1 MNHTVKPKKH
11 LGQHFLKDIGI
22 AEKVALL
29 FSQSHKEFPVMEI
42 GPGMGV
48 LTDFLLANFKDVT
61 AVEIDTESVAYLK
74 NHHTQ
79 KGLKLIEG
87 DFLNKRNDH
96 LFFDREVLIVGN
108 FPYNISSQIVF
119 RVLEY
124 PEKVPAF
131 GGMFQK
137 EVAER
142 LVAKHGSKTYGILS
156 VLLNAYYDTKYE
168 FTIEPGVF
176 NPPPKVKSGVI
187 SCVRKANFDLPCS
200 KSLFF
205 DVVKTAFNQRRKT
218 LRNALHKF
226 NLQESDE
233 FAKLRAEQLSVQDFI
248 QLTQFIESKR

>member
-1 MNHTVKPKKH
+1 MNHSVKPKKH

-29 FSQSHKEFPVMEI
+29 FAQSHKDFPVMEI

-61 AVEIDTESVAYLK
+61 AVEIDAESVAYLK
-74 NHHTQ
+74 NHHT
-79 KGLKLIEG
+79 KHGLKLIEG
-87 DFLNKRNDH
+87 DFLDKRNNH
-96 LFFDREVLIVGN
+96 LFFEREVLIVGN

-119 RVLEY
+119 KVLEQ
-124 PEKVPAF
+124 PEKVPAL

-156 VLLNAYYDTKYE
+156 VLLNAFYDTKYE
-168 FTIEPGVF
+168 FTVEPGVF

-187 SCVRKANFDLPCS
+187 SCIRKSNFDLPCS
-200 KSLFF
+200 KALFF
-205 DVVKTAFNQRRKT
+205 DVVKTGFNQRRKT

-248 QLTQFIESKR
+248 KLTQFIENKR